1 MDTKELETR
10 LRAIL
15 DHLKQELAGVRA
27 NRPNPQMIENIMVDY
42 AGLMLPIK
50 QIGTINVAPPR
61 ELHVTVWD
69 PGALGPASKALEA
82 ANSGFSVSVT
92 GNMIRVSLP
101 MMSAERRAEVIKIAR
116 QVAETSRISVRSA
129 RDEANKKID
138 AAEKAKTISEDNKF
152 SLKKKTQEMVDRTN
166 KEIEALLVSKIK
178 EIEE

>member
-1 MDTKELETR
+1 MDLKEFELR
-10 LRAIL
+10 LRGIQ
-15 DHLKQELAGVRA
+15 DHLRQELASVRA

-69 PGALGPASKALEA
+69 PQALGPASKALEA

-101 MMSAERRAEVIKIAR
+101 MMSAERREEVVKIAR
-116 QVAETSRISVRSA
+116 QVAEASRISVRGA
-129 RDEANKKID
+129 RDEINRKID
-138 AAEKAKTISEDNKF
+138 AAEKAKTISEDMKF
-152 SLKKKTQEMVDRTN
+152 SSKKKVQEAVDKIN
-166 KEIEALLVSKIK
+166 KEIESLLGGKIK

>member
-1 MDTKELETR
+1 MDTKDLEAK
-10 LRAIL
+10 LKAIL
-15 DHLKQELAGVRA
+15 DHLRGELVNIRA

-50 QIGTINVAPPR
+50 QIGTINVVPPR

-69 PGALGPASKALEA
+69 PQALGPASKAIEA
-82 ANSGFSVSVT
+82 ARTGLSVAVT

-101 MMSAERRAEVIKIAR
+101 MMSDERREEVVKIAK
-116 QVAETSRISVRSA
+116 QIVEQSRIAVRGS

-138 AAEKAKTISEDNKF
+138 GAEKAKAISEDMKF
-152 SLKKKTQEMVDRTN
+152 SLKKKIRETVDRAN
-166 KEIEALLVSKIK
+166 KEIEVLLAAKIK